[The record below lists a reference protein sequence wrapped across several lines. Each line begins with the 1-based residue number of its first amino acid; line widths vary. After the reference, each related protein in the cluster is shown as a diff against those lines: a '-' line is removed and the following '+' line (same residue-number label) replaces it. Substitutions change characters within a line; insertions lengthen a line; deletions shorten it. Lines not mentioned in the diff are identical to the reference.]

1 MVTRCTNMWRSGA
14 TSTVMQY
21 LRVVLYGRKGVVLLE
36 GGGRIIYFVQ
46 TGPGCWLASAPPAVA
61 RRVHVVC

>member
-1 MVTRCTNMWRSGA
+1 MWRSGA

-21 LRVVLYGRKGVVLLE
+21 PRVVLNGREYVVLLDR
-36 GGGRIIYFVQ
+36 GGRIIYFVQ
-46 TGPGCWLASAPPAVA
+46 TGPVYWLVSAPPAVA